1 MAQHKK
7 LVVALT
13 GASGAIYAQ
22 RTLRALAQTP
32 HQVEI
37 VASRTG
43 TELFRQET
51 GQHLDAFIHECVAE
65 GADFKLWNSDDFYAP
80 FSSGSQPYDAMV
92 VVPCT
97 VGFLGRA
104 AAGIAN
110 DLGSRAADAFLK
122 EGRRLV
128 LVVRETPLS
137 DIHLENMLRL
147 RRAGAVILPANPGF
161 YTRPADIEE
170 LVDGIVQRIL
180 DQIGLEDVQVHRRWR
195 EGTVRRREASRHAA
209 TPRPVH
215 DVRSSDEPR
224 GSRDT

>member
-1 MAQHKK
+1 MSKHKK

-22 RTLRALAQTP
+22 RTLRALEATA

-43 TELFRQET
+43 AELFRQET
-51 GQHLDAFIHECVAE
+51 GQHLDAFIHECVAN

-104 AAGIAN
+104 AAGIAD
-110 DLGSRAADAFLK
+110 DLGTRAADAFLK
-122 EGRRLV
+122 EGRKLV
-128 LVVRETPLS
+128 LVVRETPFS
-137 DIHLENMLRL
+137 EIHLQNMLQL

-161 YTRPADIEE
+161 YTRPANIEE

-180 DQIGLEDVQVHRRWR
+180 DQVGLDEIEVHRRWR
-195 EGTVRRREASRHAA
+195 DGTARRREVDRKESR
-209 TPRPVH
+209 P
-215 DVRSSDEPR
+215 S
-224 GSRDT
+224 

>member
-1 MAQHKK
+1 MSEHKK
-7 LVVALT
+7 LVIALT

-22 RTLRALAQTP
+22 RTLLALEQTP

-37 VASRTG
+37 VASPTG

-51 GQHLDAFIHECVAE
+51 GQHLDAFIHERVAA

-104 AAGIAN
+104 AAGVAD
-110 DLGSRAADAFLK
+110 DLGTRAADAFLK
-122 EGRRLV
+122 EGRKLV
-128 LVVRETPLS
+128 LVVRETPFS
-137 DIHLENMLRL
+137 DIHLQNMLTL

-161 YTRPADIEE
+161 YTRPANIEE

-180 DQIGLEDVQVHRRWR
+180 DHIGLQEVEVHRRWR
-195 EGTVRRREASRHAA
+195 EGTARRRAHNRKEL
-209 TPRPVH
+209 PR
-215 DVRSSDEPR
+215 S
-224 GSRDT
+224 

>member
-1 MAQHKK
+1 MSDHKK
-7 LVVALT
+7 LVIALT

-22 RTLRALAQTP
+22 RTLMALETTP

-37 VASRTG
+37 VASKTG
-43 TELFRQET
+43 GDLFRQET
-51 GQHLDAFIHECVAE
+51 GQHLDAFIHERVAA

-104 AAGIAN
+104 AAGVAD
-110 DLGSRAADAFLK
+110 DLGTRAADAFLK
-122 EGRRLV
+122 EGRKLV
-128 LVVRETPLS
+128 LVVRETPFS
-137 DIHLENMLRL
+137 EIHLQNMLQL

-161 YTRPADIEE
+161 YTKPANIEE

-180 DQIGLEDVQVHRRWR
+180 DHVGLQDVAVHRRWR
-195 EGTVRRREASRHAA
+195 QGTARRRA
-209 TPRPVH
+209 TNRKELPR
-215 DVRSSDEPR
+215 S
-224 GSRDT
+224 

>member
-1 MAQHKK
+1 MSETRK

-13 GASGAIYAQ
+13 GASGALYAQ
-22 RTLRALAQTP
+22 RTLRALASTP

-37 VASRTG
+37 VASPTG

-51 GQHLDAFIHECVAE
+51 GQHLDAFIHECVAQ

-97 VGFLGRA
+97 VGFLGRV
-104 AAGIAN
+104 AAGVAD
-110 DLGSRAADAFLK
+110 DLGTRAADAFLK

-137 DIHLENMLRL
+137 EIHLENMLRV
-147 RRAGAVILPANPGF
+147 RRAGGVILPANPGF
-161 YTRPADIEE
+161 YTRPTSIED

-180 DQIGLEDVQVHRRWR
+180 DQIGLDDVPVHRRWR
-195 EGTVRRREASRHAA
+195 EGTARRRTAA
-209 TPRPVH
+209 RRESNDPPRA
-215 DVRSSDEPR
+215 
-224 GSRDT
+224 

>member
-1 MAQHKK
+1 MSEHKK

-22 RTLRALAQTP
+22 RTLGALQRTS

-37 VASRTG
+37 VASKTG

-51 GQHLDAFIHECVAE
+51 GQHLDAFIHDCVAQ

-97 VGFLGRA
+97 VGFVGRV
-104 AAGIAN
+104 AAGVAD
-110 DLGSRAADAFLK
+110 DLGTRAADAFLK
-122 EGRRLV
+122 EGRKLV
-128 LVVRETPLS
+128 LVVRETPFS
-137 DIHLENMLRL
+137 DIHLQNMLQL

-161 YTRPADIEE
+161 YTRPTSIEE

-180 DQIGLEDVQVHRRWR
+180 DQIGLAEVVVHRRWR
-195 EGTVRRREASRHAA
+195 EGTARRRDKSR
-209 TPRPVH
+209 
-215 DVRSSDEPR
+215 EE
-224 GSRDT
+224 SRRR

>member
-1 MAQHKK
+1 MSEHKK

-22 RTLRALAQTP
+22 RTLGALQRTS

-37 VASRTG
+37 VASKTG

-51 GQHLDAFIHECVAE
+51 GQHLDAFIHDCVAQ

-97 VGFLGRA
+97 VGFVGRV
-104 AAGIAN
+104 AAGVAD
-110 DLGSRAADAFLK
+110 DLGTRAADAFLK
-122 EGRRLV
+122 EGRKLV
-128 LVVRETPLS
+128 LVVRETPFS
-137 DIHLENMLRL
+137 DIHLQNMLQL

-161 YTRPADIEE
+161 YTRPTSIEE

-180 DQIGLEDVQVHRRWR
+180 DQIGLAEVVVHRRWR
-195 EGTVRRREASRHAA
+195 EGTERRRDKSR
-209 TPRPVH
+209 
-215 DVRSSDEPR
+215 EE
-224 GSRDT
+224 SRRR

>member
-1 MAQHKK
+1 MPEHKK
-7 LVVALT
+7 LVIALT

-22 RTLRALAQTP
+22 RTLLALQGTP

-43 TELFRQET
+43 TELFRQEI
-51 GQHLDAFIHECVAE
+51 GQHLDAFIHERVAH

-97 VGFLGRA
+97 VGFLGRV
-104 AAGIAN
+104 AAGVAD
-110 DLGSRAADAFLK
+110 DLGTRAADAFLK
-122 EGRRLV
+122 EGRKLV
-128 LVVRETPLS
+128 LVVRETPFS
-137 DIHLENMLRL
+137 EIHLQNMLQL

-161 YTRPADIEE
+161 YTRPANLEE

-180 DQIGLEDVQVHRRWR
+180 DHIGLEDVVVHRRWR
-195 EGTVRRREASRHAA
+195 EGTTRRREANRKES
-209 TPRPVH
+209 PR
-215 DVRSSDEPR
+215 S
-224 GSRDT
+224 